1 MRGKMALISTSAT
14 PCCKRANRS
23 LCKLKTYLGRVIGES
38 SGMKILW
45 EAFAQPLFLAR
56 RVLEQECRQRGHSP

>member
-1 MRGKMALISTSAT
+1 
-14 PCCKRANRS
+14 
-23 LCKLKTYLGRVIGES
+23 
-38 SGMKILW
+38 MKILW